1 MRSRLM
7 PSLFGLALIVA
18 SDWCLAEQ
26 PPSAE
31 LLEQGKAL
39 FTTKAVPA
47 CAICHALADAGATG
61 AIGPNLDELK
71 PDEARIKKALRE
83 GIGAMPSFDATMTED
98 EMNAVAAY
106 IVNATAADP

>member
-7 PSLFGLALIVA
+7 SSTFGLALIVA
-18 SDWCLAEQ
+18 SVSCLADQ
-26 PPSAE
+26 PQNAD

-61 AIGPNLDELK
+61 TIGPDLDELK
-71 PDEARIKKALRE
+71 PDEARIKKALHE
-83 GIGAMPSFDATMTED
+83 GIGVMPSFATTMTED
-98 EMNAVAAY
+98 EMNAVASY
-106 IVNATAADP
+106 VIHATAPAQ